1 MDDKTLNSLWKLQ
14 SLSVRASVRA
24 SAHEH
29 ALPPLPAPLP
39 SHWPAHADKNE
50 TATSIKHQA
59 RAKRALNSNFSCFP
73 LLGHLEI

>member
-14 SLSVRASVRA
+14 SLSVVASVRA
-24 SAHEH
+24 SAHER
-29 ALPPLPAPLP
+29 ALPAPLP

>member
-14 SLSVRASVRA
+14 SSSVRA
-24 SAHEH
+24 SAHER
-29 ALPPLPAPLP
+29 ALPAPLPAPLP
-39 SHWPAHADKNE
+39 SHWLARADKNG

-59 RAKRALNSNFSCFP
+59 RAERALNSNFSCFP